1 MLRERLNSD
10 GLHSPVE
17 EDFTIE
23 THLPSPSCTALYAT
37 HSFTHTLLF
46 LNTYL
51 DTSFISRSRSQH
63 IHNIA
68 EELDPTFKARKCES
82 QISTNPP
89 SGKSADFVKKNS
101 LTVTSEVNFVL
112 FSQQMC
118 VWPLVTRTAS
128 FTITCQSPTL
138 CRRPNGR
145 TIKRHD
151 TRPKTREKTANSSDG
166 VNNKPRRSSF
176 EC

>member
-89 SGKSADFVKKNS
+89 SGKSADFVKKNLINCDIRS
-101 LTVTSEVNFVL
+101 QICSVFSTDVCLAPRNPHSIFYDYLPEPNFVPPTKRQNDKAARHKTKDKRENCK
-112 FSQQMC
+112 QQ
-118 VWPLVTRTAS
+118 
-128 FTITCQSPTL
+128 
-138 CRRPNGR
+138 
-145 TIKRHD
+145 
-151 TRPKTREKTANSSDG
+151 
-166 VNNKPRRSSF
+166 
-176 EC
+176 